1 MSTTNP
7 MGKSP
12 SAQSKKV
19 SHAKRFSQK
28 QTVESR
34 KPVEGLTQ
42 TESAKPIATIRPKSE
57 ESAPPEVEV
66 SLVAETQEPMDVELP
81 KNAAEPTL
89 MTVITPEPENTVKP
103 EQVQPVVEAQ
113 RFKEAVEDPEPVVQQ
128 MDALEPEPVIITELA
143 ISDSISGP
151 TQLGLTDTLQVQGHE
166 SLEMYDTVVSEV
178 TSIKMEPVG
187 PEPALIPIVKP
198 ETAQLASEEIEP
210 EVEQLE
216 IEDANTEELAAST
229 SMPVESVA
237 QDTLDRFTTKLTVVA
252 TGPHPVY
259 FISEGELLASVAE
272 ITDANAMVDY
282 VGPREL
288 ELWKAVGNGAADA
301 NSVMEYIG
309 SVTLSEKSSGY
320 ILMCTAVDTA
330 YGGIDYYL
338 ELMPQGA
345 ELAPR

>member
-1 MSTTNP
+1 MRL
-7 MGKSP
+7 
-12 SAQSKKV
+12 AAHSKKV
-19 SHAKRFSQK
+19 SHAKRFLQK

-34 KPVEGLTQ
+34 KPVEDLTQ

-66 SLVAETQEPMDVELP
+66 SLVAETQEPMDVELS

-128 MDALEPEPVIITELA
+128 VGTLQSDSVMVAEAA
-143 ISDSISGP
+143 ISDS
-151 TQLGLTDTLQVQGHE
+151 LTEPPNEVHLQASLILNDAVTPEAVSPKLEPVDSEFAAVPIVEPENAQPMPAEIELQVEEHTIE
-166 SLEMYDTVVSEV
+166 
-178 TSIKMEPVG
+178 
-187 PEPALIPIVKP
+187 
-198 ETAQLASEEIEP
+198 ETNAEAS
-210 EVEQLE
+210 V
-216 IEDANTEELAAST
+216 AST
-229 SMPVESVA
+229 SMPTESLT
-237 QDTLDRFTTKLTVVA
+237 QDEDTLDRFTTKLTVVA

-320 ILMCTAVDTA
+320 ILMCSC
-330 YGGIDYYL
+330 
-338 ELMPQGA
+338 
-345 ELAPR
+345 